1 MVDWGKVIGPNLQAT
16 APGVAELTAAKS
28 GRSSATGAQLRL
40 VRPHHRRGRNHRDA
54 VLLAGG
60 ADAVRVRGVNLGL
73 SLENERAAFATSST
87 TSGASVGWDETAG
100 WPVIRPHDE
109 EGA

>member
-1 MVDWGKVIGPNLQAT
+1 MTTCDELCIGRGVGTSVSGRKNPSRLWLTGAKSLDRICKAT
-16 APGVAELTAAKS
+16 APGVAGLTAAKS

-60 ADAVRVRGVNLGL
+60 ADAVRVRWRQ
-73 SLENERAAFATSST
+73 SRALAR
-87 TSGASVGWDETAG
+87 E
-100 WPVIRPHDE
+100 
-109 EGA
+109 

>member
-1 MVDWGKVIGPNLQAT
+1 MTACDQLWIGRGVGTSVSGRKRPQSALVDWGKVIGPNLQAT

-60 ADAVRVRGVNLGL
+60 ADAVRVRWRQ
-73 SLENERAAFATSST
+73 SRALAR
-87 TSGASVGWDETAG
+87 E
-100 WPVIRPHDE
+100 
-109 EGA
+109 

>member
-1 MVDWGKVIGPNLQAT
+1 LADWGKVIGPNLQAT
-16 APGVAELTAAKS
+16 APGVAGLTAAKS

-60 ADAVRVRGVNLGL
+60 ADAVRVRWRQSRALAR
-73 SLENERAAFATSST
+73 ERARSFRDIKHYKRRKRWL
-87 TSGASVGWDETAG
+87 G
-100 WPVIRPHDE
+100 
-109 EGA
+109 